1 MDEETTQE
9 TTREAAPDTRRRRR
23 LRQLLP
29 HVPPPFLDEREWV
42 VAVRWARDRW
52 PLHAV
57 AAELSM
63 THWPLQRTLNR
74 VLGRLER
81 AGRDGLPALP
91 RRQAYLLGLAGLRTT
106 RDLKRASDAQLL
118 AVPGIGPTALAR
130 IRKLA
135 G

>member
-1 MDEETTQE
+1 MDEGAQE
-9 TTREAAPDTRRRRR
+9 TAQEWAPDTRRRRR

-42 VAVRWARDRW
+42 AAVRWARDRQ

-63 THWPLQRTLNR
+63 TRWPLQRTLDR

-91 RRQAYLLGLAGLRTT
+91 RRQAYLLGLAGVRTT
-106 RDLKRASDAQLL
+106 QDLKRASNAQLL
-118 AVPGIGPTALAR
+118 AVPGIGPMALAR